1 MQPLQLASKKIRIV
15 LIDNHTIVRSGMRML
30 IESHLGLKVVGE
42 VGDRTEAIA
51 VAASEQPDVILFA
64 LNEDDDLDLIPE
76 LLAAAGQARVLVLTA
91 LRDPRIH
98 QRAIRLGAM
107 GLVLKDASPEMFL
120 KAIEKVHTGEV
131 WLNRSIMANVLA
143 RLVGTNH
150 EIDFEASKI
159 ATLTRREREI
169 ITLIGEGLK
178 NKQIAAKLFISEATV
193 RHHFTSIF
201 DKLGVSDR
209 LELVIYG
216 YRYGLIKLPVLQLC
230 P

>member
-15 LIDNHTIVRSGMRML
+15 LIDNHTIVRSGMRLL

-42 VGDRTEAIA
+42 VGDRTEALA

-64 LNEDDDLDLIPE
+64 LNEEDDLDLIPE

-91 LRDPRIH
+91 LRDSMVH

-143 RLVGTNH
+143 RLVGVNH

-169 ITLIGEGLK
+169 IALIGEGLK

-209 LELVIYG
+209 LELVIYA

-230 P
+230 H

>member
-1 MQPLQLASKKIRIV
+1 MQPLQLSSKKIRIV

-30 IESHLGLKVVGE
+30 IESRLGLKVVGE
-42 VGDRTEAIA
+42 VGNRTEALA
-51 VAASEQPDVILFA
+51 VAASEQPDIILFA
-64 LNEDDDLDLIPE
+64 LNQDDDLDLIPE
-76 LLAAAGQARVLVLTA
+76 LLAAAKQARVLVLTA
-91 LRDPRIH
+91 LRDPRVH
-98 QRAIRLGAM
+98 QRAIRLGAI
-107 GLVLKDASPEMFL
+107 GLVLKDSSAEMFL

-131 WLNRSIMANVLA
+131 WLNRSIMANVLT
-143 RLVGTNH
+143 RLVGVNH
-150 EIDFEASKI
+150 EIDFESSKI

-169 ITLIGEGLK
+169 VTLIGEGLK

-209 LELVIYG
+209 LELVIYA
-216 YRYGLIKLPVLQLC
+216 YRYALIKLPVLQLC